1 MEKCSIICD
10 EKIFDEVKSDIVF
23 IFNVSKNFFEKII
36 ESAKNFGSL
45 VVCVTSNTIEK
56 NNFDSVVLTF
66 DVKSFIEK
74 ISNLIENPYEI
85 NLDFISIKRF
95 FKNAG
100 NISTGFGKSE
110 DELTTATEYAI
121 SSFEQKNIFN
131 NAKEILMI
139 VSTSSKNFSFAEV
152 NKASIIVQENFSEN
166 ANMISGVV
174 NDEKLDNFVEVLIL
188 VGEGRK
194 IYELDWRKNFF
205 RRGF

>member
-1 MEKCSIICD
+1 MIKFEKIFGGEFMEKCSIICD

-56 NNFDSVVLTF
+56 NNFDSVVLTS

-139 VSTSSKNFSFAEV
+139 VSTSAKNF
-152 NKASIIVQENFSEN
+152 
-166 ANMISGVV
+166 
-174 NDEKLDNFVEVLIL
+174 
-188 VGEGRK
+188 
-194 IYELDWRKNFF
+194 
-205 RRGF
+205 